1 MGESEQLTQREE
13 LKNWLGRLSYILHRS
28 DELHENLNGIRGQYR
43 YADHLQI
50 WKRPQFFANTARCV
64 SWVFLV
70 LLVVLFIAVA
80 NGSLLAAMYMLFTI
94 GPWTIGFYIGLQK
107 LFHHAF
113 RRILVAKHDGSTKG
127 VKDYSRLKA
136 CEEEHFVSLAIV
148 SHLVPFLLAWTLL
161 GLLIFLG
168 SKNPTTPMLITV
180 LLFLFGNLVL
190 GVLISAIMLVV
201 HNAKVKRH
209 NASEDAATNS
219 REAHN
224 EQVHGLEKAVV
235 DEINSLVGEYRDNYQ
250 GKFPA
255 AYLLAN
261 AVAHMWQLVD
271 NYRASTLQEVVNVY
285 EGDMHRQRIENQN
298 QAMLNNQLRM
308 LNNQERI
315 VAEQRYTRWAVTS
328 AIALTRT
335 RRA

>member
-28 DELHENLNGIRGQYR
+28 DELHENLNSIREQYR
-43 YADHLQI
+43 YADYLQI
-50 WKRPQFFANTARCV
+50 WKRPQFIANTARCV

-136 CEEEHFVSLAIV
+136 CEKEHFVSLAIV

-161 GLLIFLG
+161 GLLIYLS
-168 SKNPTTPMLITV
+168 SKHVLIT
-180 LLFLFGNLVL
+180 LLFLLGNLVL

-224 EQVHGLEKAVV
+224 EQVHEREKAVV

-261 AVAHMWQLVD
+261 AVAYMWQLVD
-271 NYRASTLQEVVNVY
+271 NYRASTLQEVINVY
-285 EGDMHRQRIENQN
+285 EGDMHRQRIESQN
-298 QAMLNNQLRM
+298 RAMLNNQLRM

-315 VAEQRYTRWAVTS
+315 IAEQRYTRWAVTS
-328 AIALTRT
+328 EIARN

>member
-43 YADHLQI
+43 YADYLQI
-50 WKRPQFFANTARCV
+50 WKRPQFIANTARCV

-161 GLLIFLG
+161 GLLISLG
-168 SKNPTTPMLITV
+168 SKNPTMNMLLT
-180 LLFLFGNLVL
+180 LLWLFGNLV
-190 GVLISAIMLVV
+190 VAALIAAIMLVV

-209 NASEDAATNS
+209 NAREEAATDA
-219 REAHN
+219 REVHN

>member
-28 DELHENLNGIRGQYR
+28 DELHESLKAIREQYR
-43 YADHLQI
+43 YADYWQV
-50 WKRPQFFANTARCV
+50 WKLPQFFANTARCA
-64 SWVFLV
+64 SWVFV
-70 LLVVLFIAVA
+70 VFLVVVFAEVA
-80 NGSLLAAMYMLFTI
+80 KGSLVAAVYMIVMI
-94 GPWTIGFYIGLQK
+94 GPWTIGLYFGIHK
-107 LFHHAF
+107 LSRHAA
-113 RRILVAKHDGSTKG
+113 RRILVAKQAGSIKG
-127 VKDYSRLKA
+127 GKDYARLKA
-136 CEEEHFVSLAIV
+136 CEKEHFVSLTIV
-148 SHLVPFLLAWTLL
+148 SNLVPLLLAWTLL

-168 SKNPTTPMLITV
+168 SKNPTTSMLITV

-190 GVLISAIMLVV
+190 GVLISVIMLVV

-209 NASEDAATNS
+209 NASEDAATKS

-224 EQVHGLEKAVV
+224 EQVHELEKAVV

-261 AVAHMWQLVD
+261 AVAYMWQLVD
-271 NYRASTLQEVVNVY
+271 NYRASTLQEVINVY
-285 EGDMHRQRIENQN
+285 EGDMHRQRIESQN
-298 QAMLNNQLRM
+298 RAMLNNQLRM

-315 VAEQRYTRWAVTS
+315 IAEQRYTRWAVTS
-328 AIALTRT
+328 EIARN

>member
-136 CEEEHFVSLAIV
+136 CEKEHFVSLAIV

-161 GLLIFLG
+161 GLLIYLS
-168 SKNPTTPMLITV
+168 SKHVLIT
-180 LLFLFGNLVL
+180 LLFLLGNLVL

-224 EQVHGLEKAVV
+224 EQVHEREKAVV

-261 AVAHMWQLVD
+261 AVAYMWQLVD
-271 NYRASTLQEVVNVY
+271 NYRASTLQEVINVY
-285 EGDMHRQRIENQN
+285 EGDMHRQRIESQN
-298 QAMLNNQLRM
+298 RAMLNNQLRM

-315 VAEQRYTRWAVTS
+315 IAEQRYTRWAVTS
-328 AIALTRT
+328 EIARN

>member
-28 DELHENLNGIRGQYR
+28 DDLHETLKGIREQYR
-43 YADHLQI
+43 YADYWQI
-50 WKRPQFFANTARCV
+50 WKLPQFFANTARCA
-64 SWVFLV
+64 SWVFMV
-70 LLVVLFIAVA
+70 FIVVIFVGVA
-80 NGSLLAAMYMLFTI
+80 KGSLLAAMYMIVVIGPCTI
-94 GPWTIGFYIGLQK
+94 GLYFGIHK
-107 LFHHAF
+107 LSRHAA
-113 RRILVAKHDGSTKG
+113 RRILAAKQDGSAKG
-127 VKDYSRLKA
+127 VKDYARLKA
-136 CEEEHFVSLAIV
+136 CEKEHFVSLTIV

-161 GLLIFLG
+161 GLLISFG
-168 SKNPTTPMLITV
+168 SKNPTMLMLIT
-180 LLFLFGNLVL
+180 LLWLLGNLV
-190 GVLISAIMLVV
+190 VAALISAIMLVV
-201 HNAKVKRH
+201 HNVKAKRH
-209 NASEDAATNS
+209 NAREEAATDA
-219 REAHN
+219 REVHN
-224 EQVHGLEKAVV
+224 EQIHEREKVVV

-271 NYRASTLQEVVNVY
+271 NYRASTLQEVINVY

>member
-43 YADHLQI
+43 YADYLQI
-50 WKRPQFFANTARCV
+50 WKRPQFIANTARCV

-94 GPWTIGFYIGLQK
+94 GPWTIGFYIGL
-107 LFHHAF
+107 
-113 RRILVAKHDGSTKG
+113 
-127 VKDYSRLKA
+127 
-136 CEEEHFVSLAIV
+136 HFVSLAIV

-180 LLFLFGNLVL
+180 LLFLLGNLVL

-224 EQVHGLEKAVV
+224 EQVHELEKAVV

-261 AVAHMWQLVD
+261 AVAYMWQLVD
-271 NYRASTLQEVVNVY
+271 NYRASTLQEVINVY
-285 EGDMHRQRIENQN
+285 EGDMHRQRIESQN
-298 QAMLNNQLRM
+298 RAMLNNQLRM

-315 VAEQRYTRWAVTS
+315 IAEQRYTRWAVTS
-328 AIALTRT
+328 EIARN

>member
-28 DELHENLNGIRGQYR
+28 DELHENLNSIRGQYR
-43 YADHLQI
+43 YADYSQI
-50 WKRPQFFANTARCV
+50 WKRPQFIANTARCV

-136 CEEEHFVSLAIV
+136 CEKEHFVSLAIV

-161 GLLIFLG
+161 GLLIYLS
-168 SKNPTTPMLITV
+168 SKHVLIT
-180 LLFLFGNLVL
+180 LLFLLGNLVL

-209 NASEDAATNS
+209 NASEDAATKS

-224 EQVHGLEKAVV
+224 EQVHELEKAVV

-261 AVAHMWQLVD
+261 AVAYMWQLVD
-271 NYRASTLQEVVNVY
+271 NYRASTLQEVINVY
-285 EGDMHRQRIENQN
+285 EGDMHRQRIESQN
-298 QAMLNNQLRM
+298 RAMLNNQLRM

-315 VAEQRYTRWAVTS
+315 IAEQRYTRWAVTS
-328 AIALTRT
+328 EIARN

>member
-43 YADHLQI
+43 YADYLQI
-50 WKRPQFFANTARCV
+50 WKRPQFIANTARCV

-127 VKDYSRLKA
+127 VKDYARLKA
-136 CEEEHFVSLAIV
+136 CEKEHFVSLTIV

-161 GLLIFLG
+161 GLLISFG
-168 SKNPTTPMLITV
+168 SKNPTMLMLIT
-180 LLFLFGNLVL
+180 LLWLLGNLV
-190 GVLISAIMLVV
+190 VAALISAIMLVV
-201 HNAKVKRH
+201 HNVKAKRH
-209 NASEDAATNS
+209 NAREDAATNS

-224 EQVHGLEKAVV
+224 EQVHEFEKAVV

-261 AVAHMWQLVD
+261 AVAYMWQLVD
-271 NYRASTLQEVVNVY
+271 NYRASTLQEAVNVY
-285 EGDMHRQRIENQN
+285 EGDMHRQRIESQN
-298 QAMLNNQLRM
+298 RAMLNNQLRM

-315 VAEQRYTRWAVTS
+315 IAEQRYTRWAVTS
-328 AIALTRT
+328 EIARN

>member
-43 YADHLQI
+43 YADYRQI
-50 WKRPQFFANTARCV
+50 WKRPQFIANTARCV

-80 NGSLLAAMYMLFTI
+80 KGSLLAAMYMLFTI

-161 GLLIFLG
+161 GLLIYLS
-168 SKNPTTPMLITV
+168 SKHVLIT
-180 LLFLFGNLVL
+180 LLFLLGNLVL
-190 GVLISAIMLVV
+190 GVLISVIMLVV

-209 NASEDAATNS
+209 NASEDSATNS

-224 EQVHGLEKAVV
+224 EQVHELEKAVV

-261 AVAHMWQLVD
+261 AVAYMWQLVD
-271 NYRASTLQEVVNVY
+271 NYRASTLQEVINVY
-285 EGDMHRQRIENQN
+285 EGDMHRQRIESQN
-298 QAMLNNQLRM
+298 RAMLNNQLRM

-315 VAEQRYTRWAVTS
+315 IAEQRYTRWAVTS
-328 AIALTRT
+328 EIARN

>member
-13 LKNWLGRLSYILHRS
+13 LKNWLGRLSYILRRS
-28 DELHENLNGIRGQYR
+28 DELHESLKAIREQYR
-43 YADHLQI
+43 YADYWQV
-50 WKRPQFFANTARCV
+50 WKLPQFFANTARCA
-64 SWVFLV
+64 SWVFV
-70 LLVVLFIAVA
+70 VFLVVVFAEVA
-80 NGSLLAAMYMLFTI
+80 KGSLVAAVYMIVMI
-94 GPWTIGFYIGLQK
+94 GPWTIGLYFGIHK
-107 LFHHAF
+107 LSRHAA
-113 RRILVAKHDGSTKG
+113 RRILVAKQAGSTKG

-148 SHLVPFLLAWTLL
+148 SHLVPFLLSWTLL

-168 SKNPTTPMLITV
+168 SKNPTTSMLITV

-190 GVLISAIMLVV
+190 GVLISVIMLVV

-209 NASEDAATNS
+209 NASEDAATKS

-224 EQVHGLEKAVV
+224 EQVHELEKAVV

-261 AVAHMWQLVD
+261 AAAYMWQLVD
-271 NYRASTLQEVVNVY
+271 NYRASTLQEVINVY
-285 EGDMHRQRIENQN
+285 EGDMHRQRIESQN
-298 QAMLNNQLRM
+298 RAMLNNQLRM

-315 VAEQRYTRWAVTS
+315 IAEQRYTRWAVTS
-328 AIALTRT
+328 EIARN

>member
-43 YADHLQI
+43 YADYWQI
-50 WKRPQFFANTARCV
+50 WKLPQFFANTARCA
-64 SWVFLV
+64 SWVFMV
-70 LLVVLFIAVA
+70 FIVALFAGLA
-80 NGSLLAAMYMLFTI
+80 NGNFLAGMYMVI
-94 GPWTIGFYIGLQK
+94 VVGPWIIGLYFGLHK
-107 LFHHAF
+107 LSRHAV
-113 RRILVAKHDGSTKG
+113 RRILVAKQDGSAKG
-127 VKDYSRLKA
+127 VKDYARLKA
-136 CEEEHFVSLAIV
+136 CEKEHFVSLTIV
-148 SHLVPFLLAWTLL
+148 SNLVPLLLAWTLL
-161 GLLIFLG
+161 GLLIYLS
-168 SKNPTTPMLITV
+168 SKNPMMHVLIT
-180 LLFLFGNLVL
+180 LLLLLGNLVV
-190 GVLISAIMLVV
+190 GALISAIMLVV
-201 HNAKVKRH
+201 HNVKAKRH
-209 NASEDAATNS
+209 NAREEAATDA
-219 REAHN
+219 REVHN

-271 NYRASTLQEVVNVY
+271 NYRASTLQEVINVY

-315 VAEQRYTRWAVTS
+315 IAEQRYTRWAVMS
-328 AIALTRT
+328 EIART
-335 RRA
+335 RNALR

>member
-113 RRILVAKHDGSTKG
+113 RRILVAKHDGSTKS

-136 CEEEHFVSLAIV
+136 CEKEHFVSLAIV

-161 GLLIFLG
+161 GLLIYLS
-168 SKNPTTPMLITV
+168 SKHVLIT
-180 LLFLFGNLVL
+180 LLFLLGNLVL

-224 EQVHGLEKAVV
+224 EQVHELEKAVV

-261 AVAHMWQLVD
+261 AVAYMWQLVD
-271 NYRASTLQEVVNVY
+271 NYRASTLQEVINVY
-285 EGDMHRQRIENQN
+285 EGDMHRQRIESQN
-298 QAMLNNQLRM
+298 RAMLNNQLRM

-315 VAEQRYTRWAVTS
+315 IAEQRYTRWAVTS
-328 AIALTRT
+328 EIARN

>member
-13 LKNWLGRLSYILHRS
+13 LKNWLGRLSYILRRS
-28 DELHENLNGIRGQYR
+28 DELHESLKAIREQYR
-43 YADHLQI
+43 YADYWQV
-50 WKRPQFFANTARCV
+50 WKLPQFFANTARCA
-64 SWVFLV
+64 SWVFV
-70 LLVVLFIAVA
+70 VFLVVVFAEVA
-80 NGSLLAAMYMLFTI
+80 KGSLVAAVYMIVMI
-94 GPWTIGFYIGLQK
+94 GPWTIGLYFGIHK
-107 LFHHAF
+107 LSRHAA
-113 RRILVAKHDGSTKG
+113 RRILVAKQAGSIKG
-127 VKDYSRLKA
+127 GKDYARLKA

-148 SHLVPFLLAWTLL
+148 SHLMPFLLAWTLL
-161 GLLIFLG
+161 GLLITLG
-168 SKNPTTPMLITV
+168 SKTPTTSMLITI
-180 LLFLFGNLVL
+180 LLFLLGNLVL

-224 EQVHGLEKAVV
+224 EQVHELEKAVV

-261 AVAHMWQLVD
+261 AVAYMWQLVD
-271 NYRASTLQEVVNVY
+271 NYRASTLQEAVNVY
-285 EGDMHRQRIENQN
+285 EGDMHRQRIESQN
-298 QAMLNNQLRM
+298 RAMLNNQLRM

-315 VAEQRYTRWAVTS
+315 IAEQRYTRWAVTS
-328 AIALTRT
+328 EIARN

>member
-43 YADHLQI
+43 YADYLQI
-50 WKRPQFFANTARCV
+50 WKRPQFIANTARCV

-161 GLLIFLG
+161 GLLISLG
-168 SKNPTTPMLITV
+168 SKNPTTPMLIT
-180 LLFLFGNLVL
+180 G
-190 GVLISAIMLVV
+190 SS
-201 HNAKVKRH
+201 H
-209 NASEDAATNS
+209 
-219 REAHN
+219 
-224 EQVHGLEKAVV
+224 
-235 DEINSLVGEYRDNYQ
+235 
-250 GKFPA
+250 
-255 AYLLAN
+255 
-261 AVAHMWQLVD
+261 
-271 NYRASTLQEVVNVY
+271 
-285 EGDMHRQRIENQN
+285 
-298 QAMLNNQLRM
+298 LR
-308 LNNQERI
+308 
-315 VAEQRYTRWAVTS
+315 V
-328 AIALTRT
+328 
-335 RRA
+335 

>member
-1 MGESEQLTQREE
+1 M
-13 LKNWLGRLSYILHRS
+13 
-28 DELHENLNGIRGQYR
+28 
-43 YADHLQI
+43 
-50 WKRPQFFANTARCV
+50 
-64 SWVFLV
+64 
-70 LLVVLFIAVA
+70 
-80 NGSLLAAMYMLFTI
+80 
-94 GPWTIGFYIGLQK
+94 
-107 LFHHAF
+107 
-113 RRILVAKHDGSTKG
+113 VAKHDGSTKG

-136 CEEEHFVSLAIV
+136 CEKEHFVSLAIV

-180 LLFLFGNLVL
+180 LLFLLGNLVL

-209 NASEDAATNS
+209 NASEDSATNS

-224 EQVHGLEKAVV
+224 EQVHELEKAVV

-261 AVAHMWQLVD
+261 AVAYMWQLVD
-271 NYRASTLQEVVNVY
+271 NYRASTLQEVINVY
-285 EGDMHRQRIENQN
+285 EGDMHRQRIESQN
-298 QAMLNNQLRM
+298 RAMLNNQLRM

-315 VAEQRYTRWAVTS
+315 IAEQRYTRWAVTS
-328 AIALTRT
+328 EIARN

>member
-28 DELHENLNGIRGQYR
+28 DELHENLNSIRGQYR
-43 YADHLQI
+43 YADYSQI
-50 WKRPQFFANTARCV
+50 WKRPQFIANTARCV

-136 CEEEHFVSLAIV
+136 CEKEHFVSLAIV

-168 SKNPTTPMLITV
+168 SKNPTTSMLITV
-180 LLFLFGNLVL
+180 LLFLLGNLVL

-224 EQVHGLEKAVV
+224 EQVHEREKAVV

-261 AVAHMWQLVD
+261 AVAYMWQLVD
-271 NYRASTLQEVVNVY
+271 NYRASTLQEVINVY
-285 EGDMHRQRIENQN
+285 EGDMHRQRIESQN
-298 QAMLNNQLRM
+298 RAMLNNQLRM

-315 VAEQRYTRWAVTS
+315 IAEQRYTRWAVTS
-328 AIALTRT
+328 EIARN

>member
-43 YADHLQI
+43 YADYRQI
-50 WKRPQFFANTARCV
+50 WKRPQFIANTARCV

-80 NGSLLAAMYMLFTI
+80 KGSLLAAMYMLFTI

-161 GLLIFLG
+161 GLLITLG
-168 SKNPTTPMLITV
+168 SKTPTTSMLITL
-180 LLFLFGNLVL
+180 LLFLLGNLVL

-224 EQVHGLEKAVV
+224 EQVHELEKAVV

>member
-28 DELHENLNGIRGQYR
+28 DELHENLNSIRGQYR
-43 YADHLQI
+43 YADYSQI
-50 WKRPQFFANTARCV
+50 WKRPQFIANTARCV

-136 CEEEHFVSLAIV
+136 CEKEHFVSLAIV

-161 GLLIFLG
+161 GLLIYLS
-168 SKNPTTPMLITV
+168 SKHVLIT
-180 LLFLFGNLVL
+180 LLFLLGNLVL

-201 HNAKVKRH
+201 HNAKVKHH

-224 EQVHGLEKAVV
+224 EQVHELEKAVV

-261 AVAHMWQLVD
+261 AVAYMWQLVD
-271 NYRASTLQEVVNVY
+271 NYRASTLQEVINVY
-285 EGDMHRQRIENQN
+285 EGDMHRQRIESQN
-298 QAMLNNQLRM
+298 RAMLNNQLRM

-315 VAEQRYTRWAVTS
+315 IAEQRYTRWAVTS
-328 AIALTRT
+328 EIARN

>member
-28 DELHENLNGIRGQYR
+28 DELHENLNSIREQYR
-43 YADHLQI
+43 YADYLQI
-50 WKRPQFFANTARCV
+50 WKRPQFIANTARCV

-136 CEEEHFVSLAIV
+136 CEKEHFVSLAIV

-180 LLFLFGNLVL
+180 LLFLLGNLVL

-224 EQVHGLEKAVV
+224 EQVHELEKAVV

-261 AVAHMWQLVD
+261 AVAYMWQLVD
-271 NYRASTLQEVVNVY
+271 NYRASTLQEVINVY
-285 EGDMHRQRIENQN
+285 EGDMHRQRIESQN
-298 QAMLNNQLRM
+298 RAMLNNQLRM

-315 VAEQRYTRWAVTS
+315 IAEQRYTRWAVTS
-328 AIALTRT
+328 EIARN

>member
-28 DELHENLNGIRGQYR
+28 DELHENLKGIREQYR
-43 YADHLQI
+43 YADYWQI
-50 WKRPQFFANTARCV
+50 WKLPQFFAHTARCA
-64 SWVFLV
+64 SWVFMV
-70 LLVVLFIAVA
+70 FIVVIFVEVA
-80 NGSLLAAMYMLFTI
+80 KGSLLAAMYMIVAIGPCTI
-94 GPWTIGFYIGLQK
+94 GLYFGIHK

-136 CEEEHFVSLAIV
+136 CEKEHFVSLAIV

-168 SKNPTTPMLITV
+168 SKNPTTSMVITV
-180 LLFLFGNLVL
+180 LLFLLGNLVL

-224 EQVHGLEKAVV
+224 EQVHEREKAVV

-261 AVAHMWQLVD
+261 AVAYMWQLVD
-271 NYRASTLQEVVNVY
+271 NYRASTLQEVINVY
-285 EGDMHRQRIENQN
+285 EGDMHRQRIESQN
-298 QAMLNNQLRM
+298 RAMLNNQLRM

-315 VAEQRYTRWAVTS
+315 IAEQRYTRWAVTS
-328 AIALTRT
+328 EIARN

>member
-43 YADHLQI
+43 YADYRQI
-50 WKRPQFFANTARCV
+50 WKRPQFIANTARCV

-80 NGSLLAAMYMLFTI
+80 KGSLLAAMYMLFTI

-161 GLLIFLG
+161 GLLITLG
-168 SKNPTTPMLITV
+168 SKPP
-180 LLFLFGNLVL
+180 
-190 GVLISAIMLVV
+190 
-201 HNAKVKRH
+201 
-209 NASEDAATNS
+209 
-219 REAHN
+219 
-224 EQVHGLEKAVV
+224 
-235 DEINSLVGEYRDNYQ
+235 
-250 GKFPA
+250 
-255 AYLLAN
+255 
-261 AVAHMWQLVD
+261 
-271 NYRASTLQEVVNVY
+271 
-285 EGDMHRQRIENQN
+285 
-298 QAMLNNQLRM
+298 
-308 LNNQERI
+308 
-315 VAEQRYTRWAVTS
+315 
-328 AIALTRT
+328 
-335 RRA
+335 RRPC

>member
-43 YADHLQI
+43 YADYRQI
-50 WKRPQFFANTARCV
+50 WKRPQFIANTARCV

-80 NGSLLAAMYMLFTI
+80 KGSLLAAMYMLFTI
-94 GPWTIGFYIGLQK
+94 GPWTIGLYIGLQK

-161 GLLIFLG
+161 GLLIYLS
-168 SKNPTTPMLITV
+168 SKHVLIT
-180 LLFLFGNLVL
+180 LLFLLGNLVL

-224 EQVHGLEKAVV
+224 EQVHELEKAVV

-261 AVAHMWQLVD
+261 AVAYMWQLVD
-271 NYRASTLQEVVNVY
+271 NYRASTLQEAVNVY
-285 EGDMHRQRIENQN
+285 EGDMHRQRIESQN
-298 QAMLNNQLRM
+298 RAMLNNQLRM

-315 VAEQRYTRWAVTS
+315 IAEQRYTRWAVTS
-328 AIALTRT
+328 EIARN

>member
-13 LKNWLGRLSYILHRS
+13 LKNWLGRLSYILRRS
-28 DELHENLNGIRGQYR
+28 DELHESLKAIREQYR
-43 YADHLQI
+43 YADYWQF
-50 WKRPQFFANTARCV
+50 WKLPQFFANTARCA
-64 SWVFLV
+64 SWVFV
-70 LLVVLFIAVA
+70 VFLVVVFAEVA
-80 NGSLLAAMYMLFTI
+80 KGSLVAAVYMIVMI
-94 GPWTIGFYIGLQK
+94 GPWTIGLYFGIHK
-107 LFHHAF
+107 LSRHAA
-113 RRILVAKHDGSTKG
+113 RRILVAKQAGSIKG
-127 VKDYSRLKA
+127 GKDYARLKA
-136 CEEEHFVSLAIV
+136 CEKEHFVSLTIV
-148 SHLVPFLLAWTLL
+148 SNLVPLLLAWTLL
-161 GLLIFLG
+161 GLLISLG
-168 SKNPTTPMLITV
+168 SKNPTMNMLLT
-180 LLFLFGNLVL
+180 LLWLFGNLV
-190 GVLISAIMLVV
+190 VAALIAAIMLVV

-209 NASEDAATNS
+209 NAREEAATDA
-219 REAHN
+219 REVHN

>member
-127 VKDYSRLKA
+127 VKDYSRLEA
-136 CEEEHFVSLAIV
+136 CEKEH
-148 SHLVPFLLAWTLL
+148 
-161 GLLIFLG
+161 
-168 SKNPTTPMLITV
+168 
-180 LLFLFGNLVL
+180 LF
-190 GVLISAIMLVV
+190 
-201 HNAKVKRH
+201 
-209 NASEDAATNS
+209 
-219 REAHN
+219 
-224 EQVHGLEKAVV
+224 
-235 DEINSLVGEYRDNYQ
+235 
-250 GKFPA
+250 
-255 AYLLAN
+255 
-261 AVAHMWQLVD
+261 
-271 NYRASTLQEVVNVY
+271 
-285 EGDMHRQRIENQN
+285 
-298 QAMLNNQLRM
+298 
-308 LNNQERI
+308 
-315 VAEQRYTRWAVTS
+315 RW
-328 AIALTRT
+328 
-335 RRA
+335 

>member
-43 YADHLQI
+43 YADYRQI
-50 WKRPQFFANTARCV
+50 WKRPQFIANTARCV

-80 NGSLLAAMYMLFTI
+80 KGSLLAAMYMLFTI

-136 CEEEHFVSLAIV
+136 CEEEHFVSLAVV

-161 GLLIFLG
+161 GLLITLG
-168 SKNPTTPMLITV
+168 SKTPTTSMLITL
-180 LLFLFGNLVL
+180 LLFSLGNLVL

-209 NASEDAATNS
+209 NAREEAATDA
-219 REAHN
+219 REVHN

>member
-28 DELHENLNGIRGQYR
+28 DELHENLNSIRGQYR
-43 YADHLQI
+43 YADYSQI
-50 WKRPQFFANTARCV
+50 WKRPQFIANTARCV

-136 CEEEHFVSLAIV
+136 CEKEHFVSLAIV

-161 GLLIFLG
+161 GLLIYLS
-168 SKNPTTPMLITV
+168 SKHVLIT
-180 LLFLFGNLVL
+180 LLFLLGNLVL
-190 GVLISAIMLVV
+190 GVLISVIMLVV

-209 NASEDAATNS
+209 NASEDAATKS

-224 EQVHGLEKAVV
+224 EQVHELEKAVV

-261 AVAHMWQLVD
+261 AVAYMWQLVD
-271 NYRASTLQEVVNVY
+271 NYRASTLQEVINVY
-285 EGDMHRQRIENQN
+285 EGDMHRQRIESQN
-298 QAMLNNQLRM
+298 RAMLNNQLRM

-315 VAEQRYTRWAVTS
+315 IAEQRYTRWAVTS
-328 AIALTRT
+328 EIARN

>member
-1 MGESEQLTQREE
+1 MGESEELTQREE

-28 DELHENLNGIRGQYR
+28 DELHENLNSIRGQYR
-43 YADHLQI
+43 YADYWQI
-50 WKRPQFFANTARCV
+50 WKLPQFFAHTVRCA
-64 SWVFLV
+64 SWVFMV
-70 LLVVLFIAVA
+70 FIVVLFVEVA
-80 NGSLLAAMYMLFTI
+80 KGSLLAAMYMIVAIGPCTI
-94 GPWTIGFYIGLQK
+94 GLYFGIHK
-107 LFHHAF
+107 LSRHAA
-113 RRILVAKHDGSTKG
+113 RRILVAKQDGSAKG
-127 VKDYSRLKA
+127 VKDYARLKA
-136 CEEEHFVSLAIV
+136 CEKEHFVSLTIV
-148 SHLVPFLLAWTLL
+148 SNLVPLLLAWTLL
-161 GLLIFLG
+161 GLLISFP
-168 SKNPTTPMLITV
+168 SKNPTTSMVITV
-180 LLFLFGNLVL
+180 LLFLLGNLVL

-224 EQVHGLEKAVV
+224 EQVHEREKAVV

-261 AVAHMWQLVD
+261 AVAYMWQLVD
-271 NYRASTLQEVVNVY
+271 NYRASTLQEVINVY
-285 EGDMHRQRIENQN
+285 EGDMHRQRIESQN
-298 QAMLNNQLRM
+298 RAMLNNQLRM

-315 VAEQRYTRWAVTS
+315 IAEQRYTRWAVTS
-328 AIALTRT
+328 EIARN

>member
-28 DELHENLNGIRGQYR
+28 DELHENLNSIRGQYR
-43 YADHLQI
+43 YADYSQI
-50 WKRPQFFANTARCV
+50 WKRPQFIANTARCV

-136 CEEEHFVSLAIV
+136 CEKEHFVSLAIV

-161 GLLIFLG
+161 GLLIYLS
-168 SKNPTTPMLITV
+168 SKHVLIT
-180 LLFLFGNLVL
+180 LLWLFGNLV
-190 GVLISAIMLVV
+190 VAALIAAIMLVV

-224 EQVHGLEKAVV
+224 EQVHELEKAVV

>member
-43 YADHLQI
+43 YADYSQI
-50 WKRPQFFANTARCV
+50 WKRPQFIANTARCV
-64 SWVFLV
+64 SWGFLV

-136 CEEEHFVSLAIV
+136 CEKEHFVSLAIV

-161 GLLIFLG
+161 GLLIYLS
-168 SKNPTTPMLITV
+168 SKHVLIT
-180 LLFLFGNLVL
+180 LLFLLGNLVL

-224 EQVHGLEKAVV
+224 EQVHEREKAVV

-261 AVAHMWQLVD
+261 AVAYMWQLVD
-271 NYRASTLQEVVNVY
+271 NYRASTLQEVINVY
-285 EGDMHRQRIENQN
+285 EGDMHRQRIESQN
-298 QAMLNNQLRM
+298 RAMLNNQLRM

-315 VAEQRYTRWAVTS
+315 IAEQRYTRWAVTS
-328 AIALTRT
+328 EIARN

>member
-50 WKRPQFFANTARCV
+50 WKRPQFLANTARCV

-136 CEEEHFVSLAIV
+136 CEEEHFVSLTIV
-148 SHLVPFLLAWTLL
+148 SNLVPLLLAWTLL
-161 GLLIFLG
+161 GLLISLG
-168 SKNPTTPMLITV
+168 SKNPTMNMLLT
-180 LLFLFGNLVL
+180 LLWLFGNLV
-190 GVLISAIMLVV
+190 VAALIAAIMLVV

-209 NASEDAATNS
+209 NAREEAATDA
-219 REAHN
+219 REVHN

>member
-28 DELHENLNGIRGQYR
+28 DELHENLNSIREQYR
-43 YADHLQI
+43 YADYLQI
-50 WKRPQFFANTARCV
+50 WKRPQFIANTARCV

-136 CEEEHFVSLAIV
+136 CEKEHFVSLAIV

-161 GLLIFLG
+161 GLLIYLS
-168 SKNPTTPMLITV
+168 SKHVLIT
-180 LLFLFGNLVL
+180 LLFLLGNLVL

-224 EQVHGLEKAVV
+224 EQIHEREKAVV

-261 AVAHMWQLVD
+261 AVAYMWQLVD
-271 NYRASTLQEVVNVY
+271 NYRASTLQEVINVY
-285 EGDMHRQRIENQN
+285 EGDMHRQRIESQN
-298 QAMLNNQLRM
+298 RAMLNNQLRM

-315 VAEQRYTRWAVTS
+315 IAEQRYTRWAVTS
-328 AIALTRT
+328 EIARN

>member
-50 WKRPQFFANTARCV
+50 WKRPQFFANRPAVFRGC
-64 SWVFLV
+64 SWYSLWYFLLRLPMEVFWRLCIC
-70 LLVVLFIAVA
+70 F
-80 NGSLLAAMYMLFTI
+80 FTI

-148 SHLVPFLLAWTLL
+148 SHLVPFLLSWTLL

-168 SKNPTTPMLITV
+168 SKNPTTSMLITV
-180 LLFLFGNLVL
+180 LLFF
-190 GVLISAIMLVV
+190 I
-201 HNAKVKRH
+201 
-209 NASEDAATNS
+209 
-219 REAHN
+219 
-224 EQVHGLEKAVV
+224 
-235 DEINSLVGEYRDNYQ
+235 
-250 GKFPA
+250 
-255 AYLLAN
+255 
-261 AVAHMWQLVD
+261 WQPGFRCAD
-271 NYRASTLQEVVNVY
+271 QCHYARGA
-285 EGDMHRQRIENQN
+285 
-298 QAMLNNQLRM
+298 
-308 LNNQERI
+308 
-315 VAEQRYTRWAVTS
+315 
-328 AIALTRT
+328 
-335 RRA
+335 